1 MNSELLCSYLKNNPA
16 NYGVHTSSFL
26 TGETWEEYLCRMKI
40 SGEWGDHIILQALA
54 ECFLLDVCIYNVANN
69 NIRKTEV
76 TAKTNT
82 EASIKFN
89 IILGYIGQSHYFSLR
104 SLNWRMELPY
114 SKFICFFFL
123 NLFDKD
129 YLTIL
134 HICCTK
140 NNISAIYFRVADL

>member
-1 MNSELLCSYLKNNPA
+1 ME
-16 NYGVHTSSFL
+16 
-26 TGETWEEYLCRMKI
+26 I

-114 SKFICFFFL
+114 SKFICFFF
-123 NLFDKD
+123 FKS
-129 YLTIL
+129 I
-134 HICCTK
+134 
-140 NNISAIYFRVADL
+140 